1 MAVGTVPKL
10 SIGSGFRQLD
20 SLASRP
26 WLLRAALLGVFFA
39 VFVGSDKFLVS
50 DANYSML
57 LSENL
62 VRHRS
67 FVLDA
72 YFPDEPTPYQI
83 RRFEGHLFYLYPPG
97 TSILSVPFVAV
108 FNALGLS
115 AVDEHGRPDSWGE
128 RKIQKFLAP
137 LLMAL
142 FTVLV
147 YEIARTKLPPR
158 WSLVCAV
165 VTALGTPVWSTAS
178 RSMWSH
184 TWLLVLVG
192 ATVYLLVANAAGR
205 VRLRGWLLGS
215 LLAWAYFTRPTASIP
230 IVVLG
235 IFLLFNHRRC
245 LPGYVSA
252 LAAWG
257 IGFVIFSWYHFGSLL
272 PPYYVGATARLGPDA
287 FWEALAGNIISP
299 ARGLLVFMPQLLVVA
314 CLLARHRSR
323 LEHRDLLVVSLSI
336 LIAHWL
342 TVSSFP
348 YWWGDLCYGPRFMT
362 DVVPWMAVL
371 GVLALDAWL
380 RAERHAARSGLRFG
394 GALVAF
400 LVLVAMVFNG
410 AGAISLRSK
419 HWHYT
424 PVPVGRDPSRLW
436 DWRDPPFLAWT
447 RPRPPFE
454 QRGGAE
460 EPGAD

>member
-1 MAVGTVPKL
+1 ML
-10 SIGSGFRQLD
+10 SIGTGFRRLD
-20 SLASRP
+20 FFASRP
-26 WLLRAALLGVFFA
+26 WLLRAALLGVFFSI
-39 VFVGSDKFLVS
+39 FVGSDKFLVS

-62 VRHRS
+62 IRHRS
-67 FVLDA
+67 FELDA
-72 YFPDEPTPYQI
+72 YFPDEEKPYQI
-83 RRFEGHLFYLYPPG
+83 RRVEEHLFYLYPPG
-97 TSILSVPFVAV
+97 TSILSIPFVAV

-115 AVDEHGRPDSWGE
+115 AVDEHGRPYSWGE

-147 YEIARTKLPPR
+147 YEIARAKLPPR
-158 WSLVCAV
+158 WSLVCAT

-184 TWLLVLVG
+184 TWLLMLIG
-192 ATVYLLVANAAGR
+192 ATAYLLVANAAGR

-230 IVVLG
+230 IVILG
-235 IFLLFNHRRC
+235 IFLLVNHRRC

-252 LAAWG
+252 LAGWG
-257 IGFVIFSWYHFGSLL
+257 IGFVIFSWYNFGSLL
-272 PPYYVGATARLGPDA
+272 PPYYLRATSRLGSDT
-287 FWEALAGNIISP
+287 FWEALAANIISP
-299 ARGLLVFMPQLLVVA
+299 SRGLLVFVPQLLVVA
-314 CLLARHRSR
+314 YLLARYRSR
-323 LEHRDLLVVSLSI
+323 LEHRDLLVASLSI

-342 TVSSFP
+342 TVSSFSP
-348 YWWGDLCYGPRFMT
+348 WWGNFCYGPRFMT

-371 GVLALDAWL
+371 GILALDAWL
-380 RAERHAARSGLRFG
+380 RTDRRAATSGLRFG

-400 LVLVAMVFNG
+400 VVLVAMVFNG
-410 AGAISLRSK
+410 AAGISRRSK
-419 HWHYT
+419 EWYHT
-424 PVPVGRDPSRLW
+424 PVSVNRDPSRLW

-447 RPRPPFE
+447 RPRPSVEP
-454 QRGGAE
+454 RSGAE
-460 EPGAD
+460 GPGAE